1 MDDFPEKAISFLT
14 AGLYLCIKRKKKRK
28 RETEAPVPIVATLC
42 GIVLIVVVLWE
53 GFETIVLPRRV
64 TRRFRLTRLFYR
76 RTWRPWA
83 KMVGSVV
90 PARWRETWLS
100 VFGPL
105 SLLLLLSIWAGGLII
120 GFALLHWAAGSA
132 VLAPDGSYGFLTD
145 LYLSGT
151 TFFTLGLGDVVPRS
165 AVARFLVV
173 IESGMGFAFLALV
186 IGYLPALNQSFARR
200 EVSISLLDAR
210 AGSPPTASEM
220 LRRHGHERGMEALR
234 QLLHEWERWS
244 AEFLEGHLSYPVLA
258 YFRSQHDNES
268 WLAALTAILDT
279 CALVMACSE
288 KACERQAELTFAMA
302 RHAVV
307 DLCLVF
313 RTRPREPTYN
323 RLPPETLAEL
333 RTTLATAGIKFDEG
347 EAANLKLGELRGM
360 YEPYI
365 HALATYFQVSIPPWI
380 AAERGAD
387 NWQGSIQGPRSAAR
401 HEPRLREKGKH
412 F

>member
-1 MDDFPEKAISFLT
+1 M
-14 AGLYLCIKRKKKRK
+14 
-28 RETEAPVPIVATLC
+28 PIVAALC
-42 GIVLIVVVLWE
+42 GIGLIAVVLWE

-105 SLLLLLSIWAGGLII
+105 SLLLLLTVWAGGLIA
-120 GFALLHWAAGSA
+120 GFALLHWAAGSIE
-132 VLAPDGSYGFLTD
+132 PGRYGSYGFLTD

-165 AVARFLVV
+165 TVARVLVV
-173 IESGMGFAFLALV
+173 TESGMGFAFLALV

-210 AGSPPTASEM
+210 AGSPPTAAEM
-220 LRRHGHERGMEALR
+220 LLRHGHERGMEALR

-279 CALVMACSE
+279 CALVMAGVE
-288 KACERQAELTFAMA
+288 GACERQAELTFAMA

-313 RTRPREPTYN
+313 RTGPREPTHN
-323 RLPPETLAEL
+323 RLPRETLAAL
-333 RTTLATAGIKFDEG
+333 RSTLSTAGIKLHEG
-347 EAANLKLGELRGM
+347 EAADLKLGQLRGM

-365 HALATYFQVSIPPWI
+365 DALATYFQVGIPPWI
-380 AAERGAD
+380 TAERRPD
-387 NWQGSIQGPRSAAR
+387 NWQGNILAPRSAAR
-401 HEPRLREKGKH
+401 EKVRGRENGEH

>member
-1 MDDFPEKAISFLT
+1 MS
-14 AGLYLCIKRKKKRK
+14 
-28 RETEAPVPIVATLC
+28 IVATLC
-42 GIVLIVVVLWE
+42 GIVLIMVVLWE

-105 SLLLLLSIWAGGLII
+105 SLLLLLSIWAGGLVT

-132 VLAPDGSYGFLTD
+132 VLAPDGNYGFLTD

-165 AVARFLVV
+165 TVARFLVV

-186 IGYLPALNQSFARR
+186 IGYLPALNQTFARR

-220 LRRHGHERGMEALR
+220 LLRHSHERGMEALR

-279 CALVMACSE
+279 CALVMAFSGE
-288 KACERQAELTFAMA
+288 ACKRQAELTFAMA

-313 RTRPREPTYN
+313 RTVPREPPHD
-323 RLPPETLAEL
+323 RLPPETLSEL
-333 RTTLATAGIKFDEG
+333 RATLATAGIKLHEG
-347 EAANLKLGELRGM
+347 EAADLKLGELRGM

-380 AAERGAD
+380 AAERRPD
-387 NWQGSIQGPRSAAR
+387 NWQGSIPGAQSTARKAPRKR
-401 HEPRLREKGKH
+401 VKGEH

>member
-1 MDDFPEKAISFLT
+1 
-14 AGLYLCIKRKKKRK
+14 
-28 RETEAPVPIVATLC
+28 VPIVAALC
-42 GIVLIVVVLWE
+42 GIGLIAVVLWE

-90 PARWRETWLS
+90 PERWQETWLS

-105 SLLLLLSIWAGGLII
+105 SLLLLLSIWAGGLIA

-132 VLAPDGSYGFLTD
+132 VPARDGSYGFLTD

-173 IESGMGFAFLALV
+173 TESGMGFAFLALV

-279 CALVMACSE
+279 CALVMAGLE
-288 KACERQAELTFAMA
+288 GACERQAELTFAMA

-313 RTRPREPTYN
+313 RTRPREPTHN

-333 RTTLATAGIKFDEG
+333 RASLATTGIKLQKG
-347 EAANLKLGELRGM
+347 ETADLKLGELRGM

-365 HALATYFQVSIPPWI
+365 YALATYFQVGIPPWI
-380 AAERGAD
+380 AAENRPD
-387 NWQGSIQGPRSAAR
+387 NWRGNIQAPRSVAMKEAR
-401 HEPRLREKGKH
+401 GRGKGEH